1 MIEWNG
7 ELIVKADLMNVF
19 MVVIKYT
26 ELPMEIDN
34 QTVL

>member
-34 QTVL
+34 